1 MLEAE
6 VKLEEATLITRCQQG
21 DAGAFDRL
29 IAAHSG
35 RVYNLAYRM
44 LGSAP
49 DAEDAAQEA
58 FVRAFSSIKRFR
70 GNASFAT
77 WLHRITVN
85 VCLDELKRRRG
96 RPQPLTSFINQN
108 DDPAQEK
115 EDYLLGNSSAAD
127 PQVVFEQRLKQKEVQ
142 TALNALPELHR
153 AVVVLCDMEG
163 CSYEEAAAA
172 LNTNTGT
179 IKSRLHRARQSLRQI
194 LAPSKELSSEQV
206 GQNL

>member
-1 MLEAE
+1 MLDGEA
-6 VKLEEATLITRCQQG
+6 KREEATLITRCQQG

-29 IAAHSG
+29 IAAHAG
-35 RVYNLAYRM
+35 RMYNLCFRM

-58 FVRAFSSIKRFR
+58 FVRAFSSIKRFQ
-70 GNASFAT
+70 GKASFAT
-77 WLHRITVN
+77 WLHRIAVN

-96 RPQPLTSFINQN
+96 RPQPLSGLMQD

-115 EDYLLGNSSAAD
+115 ADYFLGNPPASD

-142 TALNALPELHR
+142 AALNALPANHR

-163 CSYEEAAAA
+163 DR
-172 LNTNTGT
+172 
-179 IKSRLHRARQSLRQI
+179 KS
-194 LAPSKELSSEQV
+194 V
-206 GQNL
+206 V